1 MAQSIEQ
8 QGDSAAQARRS
19 MPRRA
24 VLRAAGAAALVTPAA
39 TLSGERPAEASSVP
53 GLDLAPATAGV
64 EPFRVHVPEQAL
76 SDLKARL
83 ARTRWPDP
91 GTVTGWE
98 QGAPLPNVRGLA
110 DYWQERYDWRRL
122 ERRLNSLPQFRTAID
137 GLTFYFIHV
146 RSPHPNAL
154 PVILTHGWPGSVL
167 EFLDVIGPLTDPV
180 AYGGNASDA
189 FDVVI
194 PALPGYG
201 FSDKPTEPGWRLP
214 RIATAWNTLMV
225 RLGYSRYVA
234 QGGDWGAGVT
244 TWMAKQQPA
253 GLAAIHLNLPVLFA
267 PPPLDGPPTPAEQK
281 ALAQLNAYQT
291 DGAAY
296 ALLQG
301 TRPQTLGYGLADS
314 PTGQAAWIYEKLG
327 EWSDSDLDPDR
338 LFGRDR
344 ILDDIS
350 LYWFTD
356 TAASSA
362 RLYAE
367 SFSTDFRTL
376 GLDVPV
382 GVSVFPKEIYQA
394 PKIWAERVY
403 SDLFYWNDDIPH
415 GGHFAAFEQPALFV
429 TELRNCFRTLR

>member
-1 MAQSIEQ
+1 MTAPFT
-8 QGDSAAQARRS
+8 RRS
-19 MPRRA
+19 MLLAAGPATLA
-24 VLRAAGAAALVTPAA
+24 VPAGAAHAAAATPAGVLPA
-39 TLSGERPAEASSVP
+39 PLPGEIV
-53 GLDLAPATAGV
+53 
-64 EPFRVHVPEQAL
+64 PFRVHVPQDAID
-76 SDLKARL
+76 DLHDRL
-83 ARTRWPDP
+83 ATTRLPDP
-91 GTVTGWE
+91 ETAAGWV
-98 QGAPLPNVRGLA
+98 QGSPLPNVRALIE
-110 DYWQERYDWRRL
+110 YWRDRYEWRRL
-122 ERRLNSLPQFRTAID
+122 ERRLNSLPQFRTTID
-137 GLTFYFIHV
+137 GLAFYFIHV

-154 PVILTHGWPGSVL
+154 PIILTHGWPGSVL

-180 AYGGNASDA
+180 AYGGDASDA

-194 PALPGYG
+194 PALPGFS

-214 RIATAWNTLMV
+214 RIATAWNTLMT

-244 TWMAKQQPA
+244 TWMAEQQPA

-281 ALAQLNAYQT
+281 ALAQLTAFNT

-301 TRPQTLGYGLADS
+301 TRPQTIGYGLADS

-327 EWSDSDLDPDR
+327 EWSDSDLNPDQ

-367 SFSTDFRTL
+367 SFTTDFRTL
-376 GLDVPV
+376 KVDVPV
-382 GVSVFPKEIYQA
+382 GVSIFPREVYQA
-394 PKIWAERVY
+394 PKIWAERTY
-403 SDLFYWNDDIPH
+403 SHLFYWNDDIPR
-415 GGHFAAFEQPALFV
+415 GGHFAAFEQPGLFV

>member
-1 MAQSIEQ
+1 M
-8 QGDSAAQARRS
+8 
-19 MPRRA
+19 
-24 VLRAAGAAALVTPAA
+24 
-39 TLSGERPAEASSVP
+39 
-53 GLDLAPATAGV
+53 
-64 EPFRVHVPEQAL
+64 EPFRVHVPEQAVR
-76 SDLKARL
+76 DLKARL
-83 ARTRWPDP
+83 ARTRWPDQ
-91 GTVTGWE
+91 GTVDGWG
-98 QGAPLPNVRGLA
+98 QGAPLANVRSLIE
-110 DYWQERYDWRRL
+110 YWRDGYDWRRL

-146 RSPHPNAL
+146 RSPHADAL
-154 PVILTHGWPGSVL
+154 PIILTHGWPGSVV
-167 EFLDVIGPLTDPV
+167 EFLDVIGRLTDPV
-180 AYGGNASDA
+180 AYGGTASDA

-214 RIATAWNTLMV
+214 RIATAWHTLMT

-244 TWMAKQQPA
+244 AWLAKQRPA
-253 GLAAIHLNLPVLFA
+253 GLAAIHLNLPMLFA
-267 PPPLDGPPTPAEQK
+267 PPPLDGAPSPAEQR
-281 ALAQLNAYQT
+281 ALAQLAAYST
-291 DGAAY
+291 DGVAY

-314 PTGQAAWIYEKLG
+314 PAGQAAWIYEKLG
-327 EWSDSDLDPDR
+327 EWSDSDLNPDR

-376 GLDVPV
+376 DIDVPV
-382 GVSVFPKEIYQA
+382 GISVFPKEIYQA

-403 SDLFYWNDDIPH
+403 SHLFYWNDDIPH
-415 GGHFAAFEQPALFV
+415 GGHFAAFEQPGLFV